1 VLKSGVGDWNDEI
14 EQLKALMVSAAYDIQ
29 NNDGDMLGL
38 DIAITAA
45 ETATERLR
53 KHGIEAYL
61 DEHRNAKFKN
71 I

>member
-1 VLKSGVGDWNDEI
+1 
-14 EQLKALMVSAAYDIQ
+14 MVSAAYDIQ

-53 KHGIEAYL
+53 QHGIEAYL